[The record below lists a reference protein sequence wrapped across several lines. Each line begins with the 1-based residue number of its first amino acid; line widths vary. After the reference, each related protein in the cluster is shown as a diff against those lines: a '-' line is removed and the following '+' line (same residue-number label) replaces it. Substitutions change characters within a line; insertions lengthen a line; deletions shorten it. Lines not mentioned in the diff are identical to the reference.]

1 MSKINNVIYDE
12 MGQFIR
18 FHSIGSNFRKAS
30 ILHHQA
36 LVQVQELQKKCS
48 TLYQRRP
55 VSFTQSHKELYN
67 KEENRRLR
75 TKYEGCSISL

>member
-1 MSKINNVIYDE
+1 MSKINNVIYDD

-36 LVQVQELQKKCS
+36 LVRVQELPKVFNHF
-48 TLYQRRP
+48 TRGDLYP
-55 VSFTQSHKELYN
+55 
-67 KEENRRLR
+67 
-75 TKYEGCSISL
+75 SLNHIKIIQQ